1 MLEKS
6 HQTLLV
12 QWAIKSIWKK
22 THAPPPCYQ
31 DSWSHYKHHLQCTYW
46 IC

>member
-22 THAPPPCYQ
+22 THDPLLPR
-31 DSWSHYKHHLQCTYW
+31 
-46 IC
+46 